1 MIRRYDSSVRA
12 IELLAP
18 ARDADTALAA
28 IDHGADAVYMGGPA
42 FSARYAAG
50 NPVEDIARAA
60 DYAHRYRARL
70 YITLNTIL
78 RDDELDEAEK
88 MIREVCAAGAD
99 ALIVQDMAVLE
110 MDLPPVELHAS
121 TQAHID
127 SPQKA
132 EFLHRAGFSRV
143 VVARELS
150 AAQIRQVA
158 ENTGAEIEAF
168 VHGALCVSYSGQC
181 YLSQA
186 MAGRSANR
194 GRCAQVCRMP
204 FEVLSP
210 EGRVIKSA
218 SHVLS
223 LKDMNR
229 SQALETLIDAGVSS
243 LKIEGRLKDR
253 AYVKNITA
261 YYRRRLDRILE
272 RRPDLRRSS
281 DGTTALTFR
290 PDPERSFNRGFTD
303 YLLSGRRTED
313 LSNPSTPKSL
323 GQPAGKVLSADE
335 HSLTTDSSLTFA
347 PGDGF
352 VVLRQGQSGVVEGFS
367 INRAQGG
374 RLFPERMPKVRPG
387 DRLMRNSDAAFART
401 LAGCSAQR
409 KVGVDLTLEET
420 PQGILLS
427 IRDESGFLG
436 ESRRDI
442 ELPASQTPQRER
454 IEAALGKLGGTVFE
468 ARTIAVRFSGER
480 FVPLS
485 LVSALRREAVE
496 ALCRARLRQVQ
507 DDRQYARREHP
518 PLPQGTPTDYRL
530 NVSNRLARRFYRRCG
545 AGDVAPA
552 YEQVKVAGARLAVC
566 RHCVKYSLGLCPRH
580 SGGSAKDLPFLVLRS
595 PGLTLR
601 AEFDCAQ
608 CRMELFRMP

>member
-1 MIRRYDSSVRA
+1 MTRRHDTPARA
-12 IELLAP
+12 IELLSP
-18 ARDADTALAA
+18 ARDADTAIAA

-50 NPVEDIARAA
+50 NSIEDIARAA

-78 RDDELDEAEK
+78 RDDELSEAEK
-88 MIREVCAAGAD
+88 MIREVCTAGAD
-99 ALIVQDMAVLE
+99 ALIVQDMALLE

-127 SPQKA
+127 SPEKA
-132 EFLHRAGFSRV
+132 EFLYRAGFSRV

-150 AAQIRQVA
+150 AAQISQVA

-210 EGRVIKSA
+210 EGRVLKNA

-229 SQALETLIDAGVSS
+229 SEGLEALIDAGVSS

-261 YYRRRLDRILE
+261 YYRRRIDEVLG
-272 RRPDLRRSS
+272 RRKDLMRTS
-281 DGTTALTFR
+281 DGTTTLTFR
-290 PDPERSFNRGFTD
+290 PDPQRSFNRGFTD
-303 YLLSGRRTED
+303 YYLSGRRAED
-313 LSNPSTPKSL
+313 LSNPITPKSL
-323 GQPAGKVLSADE
+323 GQPAGRIVSVDD
-335 HSLTTDSSLTFA
+335 HSLTTDSPLAFA
-347 PGDGF
+347 SGDGF
-352 VVLRQGQSGVVEGFS
+352 VVLHQGRQSSEGFS
-367 INRAQGG
+367 INRAQGS

-387 DRLMRNSDAAFART
+387 DRLMRNSDAVFTRT
-401 LAGCSAQR
+401 LAGCSADR
-409 KVGVDLTLEET
+409 KVSVDMLLEET
-420 PQGILLS
+420 PQGLRLS
-427 IRDESGFLG
+427 VRDESGLQG
-436 ESRRDI
+436 ESRR
-442 ELPASQTPQRER
+442 EVVLQPSQTPQQER
-454 IEAALGKLGGTVFE
+454 IEAALRKLGGTVFE
-468 ARTIAVRFSGER
+468 VRTVALRFSGER

-496 ALCRARLRQVQ
+496 ALSQARCREVRDRRQFV
-507 DDRQYARREHP
+507 RREYPSFP
-518 PLPQGTPTDYRL
+518 PGVPTDYRL
-530 NVSNRLARRFYRRCG
+530 NVANRLARRFYRRCG
-545 AGDVAPA
+545 VENPAPA
-552 YEQVKVAGARLAVC
+552 YELAKVADARLAVC
-566 RHCVKYSLGLCPRH
+566 LHCVKYSLGLCPRH
-580 SGGSAKDLPFLVLRS
+580 SGRGAKDFPYLVLRS

-601 AEFDCAQ
+601 AEFDCAR
-608 CRMELFRMP
+608 CRMNLSRMG